1 MTQTDLST
9 YNTYN
14 PATGDCLAT
23 LANMGKTETELAIQ
37 SAHQAFLV
45 WRKTLAKERAKLLYR
60 WYELILENQD
70 QIAKT
75 MVQEQ
80 GKPMKEAKGEI
91 FYGASFVKWF
101 AEEARRSYGDIIPTD
116 QPSKRIWV
124 HQEPVGV
131 VAAITPW
138 NFPMAM
144 ITRKCAPAFAAG
156 CSVILKPAEQTPLT
170 ALLLKDL
177 ADQAG
182 FPKGLFQVLTADR
195 PQSEII
201 GQTLM
206 ASFEVRKLTFTG
218 STKVGKHLMA
228 LAAQNVKKVSLELG
242 GNAPFLIFE
251 SADLKQ
257 ATQGAMMSKF
267 RNAGQT
273 CISANRF
280 LVHKQILD
288 LWLPLIKEATENLK
302 VGNGFEIGVDIG
314 PLINESAV
322 QKVDRLVQDAI
333 AKGAQLILGGH
344 RLDGLFYAPT
354 ILTGIRADMQIYHEE
369 IFGPVIAI
377 QSFDSEDEAIQ
388 LANDTKA
395 GLAAY
400 FYSQSYQQIFRVSSA
415 IQAGMVA
422 VNDGALSTEI
432 APFGGTKESG
442 IGREGGRSGMG
453 EFLEEKYVAWGGL

>member
-1 MTQTDLST
+1 MTQTHLST
-9 YNTYN
+9 YHTYN
-14 PATGDCLAT
+14 PATGDCLTT
-23 LANMGKTETELAIQ
+23 LPNMGKDETELAIQ
-37 SAHQAFLV
+37 TAHQAFLL
-45 WRKTLAKERAKLLYR
+45 WRKTLAKERARLLYR

-70 QIAKT
+70 QIAKI

-91 FYGASFVKWF
+91 LYGASFVKWF
-101 AEEARRSYGDIIPTD
+101 AEEARRPYGDIIPTD

-177 ADQAG
+177 ALQAG
-182 FPKGLFQVLTADR
+182 FPNGLFQVLTADR
-195 PQSEII
+195 TQSEII

-228 LAAQNVKKVSLELG
+228 LAAQNVKKISLELG

-257 ATQGAMMSKF
+257 ATQGAMMCKF

-280 LVHKQILD
+280 LVHQQVLD
-288 LWLPLIKEATENLK
+288 LWLPLIKDATEKLK
-302 VGNGFEIGVDIG
+302 VGNGFETGVDIG
-314 PLINESAV
+314 PLINQTAIE
-322 QKVDRLVQDAI
+322 KVDRLVQDAI
-333 AKGAQLILGGH
+333 SKGAQLVLGGH
-344 RLDGLFYAPT
+344 RLEGLFYAPT
-354 ILTGIRADMQIYHEE
+354 ILIGIHSNMQIYHEE

-377 QSFDSEDEAIQ
+377 QSFTSEDEAIQ

-442 IGREGGRSGMG
+442 IGREGGRYGMG